1 LICECKC
8 INDFE
13 NYKKKYIKSQKVVI
27 AAGFLIILIFTFD
40 SDEKSIDEIEFLQSQ
55 QWQQRISILNR
66 NMPTNLISF

>member
-1 LICECKC
+1 
-8 INDFE
+8 
-13 NYKKKYIKSQKVVI
+13 VVI